1 MEKFFLRIIKHRKII
16 LILAVIA
23 LALAGYMITQTNL
36 NTDVARYLPDNSA
49 SKRTV
54 TILREDF
61 GINGDAEIC
70 AAGTSADFAEIE
82 KLVADITALDDV
94 SAVQWLGSYEGLF
107 AFDEDKLISAEPS
120 LPDENVNN
128 VLRGLYFEYDGETY
142 YTITI
147 SLTAANAT
155 AEAGDALE
163 KIENVFDAYSKDYYL
178 GGTATQGNNM
188 IKTAFSELPQ
198 FLIVAVIIIMVIL
211 LIATPSVSA
220 ALIIL
225 LTIGISIIFNLGTN
239 FFTEDISMVTFSVA
253 AILQLALSMDYS
265 IFLTH
270 AFETARK
277 ENDDVKAMLI
287 ALKKTLVV
295 IIASAAT
302 TIAGFCALLA
312 MKYTMGMDLGLCL
325 AKGVTLS
332 FLTVINIQ
340 PCLMLCFRKFA
351 DKTQHKTLDPAFKWL
366 RCVPEKLRVA
376 APVCALILL
385 IPAFFLS
392 NNVKYYYL
400 DSHYDTEAVGP
411 KAASQATG
419 TQAIFVCETGSTEKQ
434 LKLAELIK
442 NLDGV
447 SSVTGYY
454 SLIQDLAH
462 GLTLPVY
469 SSLTD
474 QNKDTL
480 MFELEL
486 TPELLLATAEG
497 NPTAIEDAI
506 SSEISS
512 YATKMLP
519 SMITDATAAEA
530 ASLGRT
536 LTAGEQQAVQDRVVA
551 DYSAEL
557 QALVTQQLEPL
568 QHETDSFMG
577 EFGEYKDKFFSEID
591 GKEYTF
597 FTVKILGEPEGEKAL
612 AMVTSINNTTKFVLG
627 TDTIYSAG
635 NSQSVKDLAETTGTD
650 LLIVNALSALLILII
665 LLLTFKEFFISILL
679 ILLIELAI
687 FINLSISTLTG
698 NAINFMSYI
707 IISAIQLGAT
717 IDYAILMTKTYR
729 MELEKFSPYEAID
742 RSIHA
747 CAFPIITSVSILCGA
762 CLSVYF
768 ISTDTIIREITMLI
782 ARGSFISG
790 VMVLFILP
798 AILALVTTRKTKKN

>member
-1 MEKFFLRIIKHRKII
+1 MEKFFLPIIKHRKLVLII
-16 LILAVIA
+16 AVVA
-23 LALAGYMITQTNL
+23 LLLAGYMITRITL
-36 NTDVARYLPDNSA
+36 NTDVARYLPDNSS
-49 SKRTV
+49 SKQTV
-54 TILREDF
+54 TILRENF

-82 KLVADITALDDV
+82 KLVSEIESLDEV
-94 SAVQWLGSYEGLF
+94 AAVQWLGSYAELF
-107 AFDEDKLISAEPS
+107 DFDGERLVSAEPS
-120 LPDENVNN
+120 LPDENVNK
-128 VLRGLYFEYDGETY
+128 VLQGLYFEYEGESY

-155 AEAGDALE
+155 KEAGQALA
-163 KIENVFDAYSKDYYL
+163 KIEGVFEGYSNDFHL

-188 IKTAFSELPQ
+188 MKTAFSELPK
-198 FLIVAVIIIMVIL
+198 FLIVAIIIIMLIL
-211 LIATPSVSA
+211 LIATPSIAA
-220 ALIIL
+220 ALIVL
-225 LTIGISIIFNLGTN
+225 LSIGISIIFNLGTN
-239 FFTEDISMVTFSVA
+239 FLTTDISMVTFSVA

-270 AFETARK
+270 AFETTRK
-277 ENDDVKAMLI
+277 ENDDLPAMLI

-302 TIAGFCALLA
+302 TVAGFCALFA
-312 MKYTMGMDLGLCL
+312 MKYTMGMDMGLCL

-332 FLTVINIQ
+332 FLTVVIIQ

-351 DKTQHKTLDPAFKWL
+351 DKTKHKSFDPEFKWL
-366 RCVPEKLRVA
+366 RCVPKKLRVA
-376 APVCALILL
+376 APVLALLL
-385 IPAFFLS
+385 LLPAFFLS
-392 NNVKYYYL
+392 NNVNYYYL
-400 DSHYDTEAVGP
+400 DSHYDSEAVGA

-419 TQAIFVCETGSTEKQ
+419 TQAIFVCESDSAETQ
-434 LKLAELIK
+434 LKLAGMIK

-454 SLIQDLAH
+454 SLIQDLAE

-469 SSLTD
+469 SSLTE
-474 QNKDTL
+474 QNEDTL

-486 TPELLLATAEG
+486 APELLLAAAQG
-497 NPTAIEDAI
+497 DQAAIEESV
-506 SSEISS
+506 SSEITA
-512 YATKMLP
+512 YATKTLP
-519 SMITDATAAEA
+519 QMITEA
-530 ASLGRT
+530 ATQEAAVLGRA

-551 DYSAEL
+551 EYTAEL
-557 QALVTQQLEPL
+557 QSLVTAQLEPL
-568 QHETDSFMG
+568 ENGTDSFMG
-577 EFGEYKDKFFSEID
+577 QFEEYKDKFFAEID

-597 FTVKILGEPEGEKAL
+597 FTVKILGEPEGEKAIGT
-612 AMVTSINNTTKFVLG
+612 VTAIDYTMQTVLG
-627 TDTIYSAG
+627 TDTVYSAG
-635 NSQSVKDLAETTGTD
+635 NTQSVKDLEATTRTD
-650 LLIVNALSALLILII
+650 LLIVNGLSALLILII
-665 LLLTFKEFFISILL
+665 LLFTFKEFFVSVLL
-679 ILLIELAI
+679 IVLIELAI

-729 MELEKFSPYEAID
+729 MELEECKPYEAID
-742 RSIHA
+742 RSIRA

-768 ISTDTIIREITMLI
+768 ISTDVIIREITMLI

-790 VMVLFILP
+790 IMVLFILP
-798 AILALVTTRKTKKN
+798 ALLALVVGRKKTK